1 MGVEPAVHTIAA
13 DSAATAF
20 GRRLG
25 EFKHWRD
32 ELIDLIHEYQT
43 WIEAQGL
50 SSGEDDLKI
59 YEFLESLKSDKL
71 TVALVAEF
79 SRGKSELINAVFF
92 ADYKQRLL
100 PSEAGRT
107 TMCPTELLY
116 EDKQPPCLKLLP
128 IETRQ
133 EAKTIGELKRSPI
146 HWTVLPLDLD
156 SPKAMAQTLH
166 EIVRT
171 QIVSVREAEALGLYQ
186 ATAQGAGP
194 TLTPD
199 GKIAIPVWRHAIINF
214 PHPLLKQGL
223 VLLDTP
229 GLNSLGTEPELT
241 LNMLPAAHAV
251 LFMLAADTG
260 VTKSDLEVW
269 NSHVC
274 VAKGPRDHGR
284 FAILN
289 KIDTLW
295 DELRG
300 EGAFGASIQRQIQDT
315 AQALGLPPSQI
326 FPVSAQKGLI
336 AKVKGDK
343 ALLEKSGLPRLETV
357 LADSIIATKQDLLR
371 AKIAREIGTIIES
384 TSTMIE
390 ARLATVNKQIGEL
403 KTLSGKSQDAIQ
415 QMIVRMR
422 QEKQVYDK
430 TLASFQA
437 TRSVLSEQ
445 IKMLLDYLSVDTFDA
460 LMNQARQDMNNS
472 WTTHGL
478 RIGMKSLFDGV
489 LDAMEKANK
498 QTQQIR
504 GLVLAIYNK
513 FHEEH
518 GLARMKPVNF
528 SLVNH
533 RTQLQQLYEEAEG
546 FRNSAVMVMTEQHF
560 VIKKFF
566 ITLVSRTREV
576 FNECNHSAKVW
587 SKAVMAPILSQVREH
602 KIMMDQR
609 LESLKK
615 VHENLDSLQTRLAD
629 LEGSRQNLEAQL
641 VKIREMLKKIHQ
653 PLTLN

>member
-1 MGVEPAVHTIAA
+1 
-13 DSAATAF
+13 
-20 GRRLG
+20 
-25 EFKHWRD
+25 
-32 ELIDLIHEYQT
+32 
-43 WIEAQGL
+43 
-50 SSGEDDLKI
+50 
-59 YEFLESLKSDKL
+59 
-71 TVALVAEF
+71 
-79 SRGKSELINAVFF
+79 
-92 ADYKQRLL
+92 
-100 PSEAGRT
+100 
-107 TMCPTELLY
+107 
-116 EDKQPPCLKLLP
+116 
-128 IETRQ
+128 
-133 EAKTIGELKRSPI
+133 
-146 HWTVLPLDLD
+146 
-156 SPKAMAQTLH
+156 
-166 EIVRT
+166 
-171 QIVSVREAEALGLYQ
+171 
-186 ATAQGAGP
+186 
-194 TLTPD
+194 
-199 GKIAIPVWRHAIINF
+199 VWRHAIINF

-336 AKVKGDK
+336 AKIKGDK
-343 ALLEKSGLPRLETV
+343 ALLEKSGLPRLEAV

-390 ARLATVNKQIGEL
+390 ARLATVNKQITEL

-460 LMNQARQDMNNS
+460 LMSQARQDMNNS

-546 FRNSAVMVMTEQHF
+546 FRNSAVMLMTEQHF

-615 VHENLDSLQTRLAD
+615 VHENLDNLQTRLAD